1 METAKKYKEIEKGF
15 YKYFDTV
22 LDAMVEYR
30 DRNKTDLADLA
41 AVYAR
46 MVQAARWLETYLT
59 KAADLELQEVKP
71 AITMSITDAALDL
84 AARVTRHYY
93 IEQDFNA
100 AGAAGL
106 NDE

>member
-22 LDAMVEYR
+22 LDVMVEYR

-59 KAADLELQEVKP
+59 RAADLELQEVKP
-71 AITMSITDAALDL
+71 AITFAVADTALTL

-93 IEQDFNA
+93 IEQDLIA